1 MKTDRF
7 FTTFTLISRIPV
19 TRKFTMDFSRS
30 DFWIPA
36 ISPLV
41 SLAALA
47 GYAAGI
53 LLTGSSILAV
63 LASIAL
69 QYFAFNL
76 FHLDGLIDSADA
88 MLPAATPERR
98 LEILKDPRIGTYG
111 FFAGVMSL
119 AFRAG
124 AMHFLAGQGIFFIA
138 LVAGLLAAPLA
149 GRIACALVPL
159 ISKPARPD
167 GLGALMKDF
176 SMSRIV
182 KGALLAC
189 IPLLAFSA
197 IAFLGSPD
205 AGSWILRSATL
216 FGASLLAVI
225 SGSCASAFGIA
236 RMYNRKIGGFT
247 GDSLGAAVEL
257 GETAALLFL
266 TVILNLSGGLYF

>member
-36 ISPLV
+36 ISPIV

-53 LLTGSSILAV
+53 LLTGSGFLAV

-69 QYFAFNL
+69 QYLSFNL

-88 MLPAATPERR
+88 MLPAAPPERR

-111 FFAGVMSL
+111 FFAAAMNL
-119 AFRAG
+119 TFRAG
-124 AMHFLAGQGIFFIA
+124 AMHYLAGQGIFFIA
-138 LVAGLLAAPLA
+138 LVTGLLAAPLS

-167 GLGALMKDF
+167 GLGSLMKGF
-176 SMSRIV
+176 SISHIV

-189 IPLLAFSA
+189 IPLVAFSA
-197 IAFLGSPD
+197 VAFLGSPE
-205 AGSWILRSATL
+205 ASRWILRSATL

-225 SGSCASAFGIA
+225 AGSCASAFGIA
-236 RMYNRKIGGFT
+236 RMYIRKIGGFT
-247 GDSLGAAVEL
+247 GDSLGAAVEA
-257 GETAALLFL
+257 GETAALVFL